1 MQQSLDRG
9 FDARTQAHLQPHER
23 FFFQM
28 TSDIEI
34 TSECF
39 PQTPVVDPGEGRG
52 GGGAYFLDQTEA

>member
-9 FDARTQAHLQPHER
+9 FGTRTQANLQPHEC
-23 FFFQM
+23 FSFQM

-39 PQTPVVDPGEGRG
+39 PHTPVVDPGEGRG
-52 GGGAYFLDQTEA
+52 GGAYFLDQTEA